1 MAPMT
6 KASLSAVL
14 RLLRVQA
21 AIETR
26 FSAGLGSVHGLGLTE
41 LLLLMNLDRAP
52 LKRMRRVDLAA
63 ALAMSQSSVTRMVLP
78 LEKIGL
84 VTRDADP
91 RDARIG
97 YVVLTDTGAE
107 RVAEAVATLDQMSES
122 LFVDRWTGDEVETL
136 ADLLGRLSGPLPG
149 TLG

>member
-1 MAPMT
+1 MT
-6 KASLSAVL
+6 NASLSAVL

-52 LKRMRRVDLAA
+52 LRRMRRVDLAA

-84 VTRDADP
+84 VARETDQ
-91 RDARIG
+91 RDARVG
-97 YVVLTDTGAE
+97 YVVLTDTGRE
-107 RVAEAVATLDQMSES
+107 RVTEAVATLDQMSEA
-122 LFVDRWTGDEVETL
+122 LFVDRWTGDEVQTL
-136 ADLLGRLSGPLPG
+136 ADLLGRLSSPLPG
-149 TLG
+149 ALA